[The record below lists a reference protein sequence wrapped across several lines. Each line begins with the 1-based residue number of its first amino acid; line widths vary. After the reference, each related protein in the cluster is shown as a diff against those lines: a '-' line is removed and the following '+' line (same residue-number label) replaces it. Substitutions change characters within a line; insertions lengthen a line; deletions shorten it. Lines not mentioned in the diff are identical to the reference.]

1 MTNTKMDTGR
11 ALLPALPSVNA
22 QDPSLRTWIKA
33 VTERLEVREG
43 VRGNPFERAVTV
55 REIKDLTEVAKA
67 LKETPAP
74 DGNTVSIQIGNGLS
88 ASVAID
94 KFVASIRETRLYK
107 DLMKRLDDPTR
118 FDDVVKEVRDLLLTS
133 ITDEAKKRGADIRRL
148 DTLIQD
154 ANRSLAYAVQD
165 ITAALGENAAG
176 VREVSWAFADRSQA
190 QAGKITQLEASLGNY
205 YADGSPGRANLEQQM
220 LVSASYTEGLRAQYT
235 LKVQAG
241 GALAGFGIAAEE
253 VNGVPSSAFIIS
265 ADKFAIVSPNYS
277 GGMTPSPNANH
288 IPFGVDANGI
298 YLNNNVYAR
307 GSMIIDTPQG
317 RKPLGSGLRGSL
329 DLSGGTG
336 GWSDAT
342 ARHVVW
348 VGLGN
353 GGLPPDNAHLV
364 IGDRVTMGSGT
375 NTVTKYWTGYE
386 WQTAGVVINGNLLVD
401 GTVAAGKIDARG
413 LSILDASGNVI
424 LSAGAGL
431 TVQQRI
437 AGLGALATQNS
448 LNYSQVGGLGALA
461 TQNSLHYSQ
470 VGGLGALATQNSL
483 DYSQVGG
490 AKPPPDA
497 TRGAVIG
504 WNVQFPDGTTMN
516 TNDFVNK
523 LAKIGSANISSFM
536 DSAAIGNAYIGNAAV
551 STLNIQGNSVTI
563 PAVAQSF
570 ASYQFFMSIS
580 VSLYL
585 DVPALVFAS
594 ASSYYAY
601 GTGYVAAAT
610 ALYINGQ
617 TVASGGGAEGWTNGS
632 MSGALFCPAGNVTVS
647 YQFSSS
653 SNKVTCYY
661 PCVFA
666 MAAKR

>member
-55 REIKDLTEVAKA
+55 REIKELTEVAKA

-94 KFVASIRETRLYK
+94 KFVASIRETRLHK

-154 ANRSLAYAVQD
+154 ANRSLAYAVQE
-165 ITAALGENAAG
+165 ITAALSENAAG

-220 LVSASYTEGLRAQYT
+220 LVSASHTEGLRAQYT

-253 VNGVPSSAFIIS
+253 ANGVPSSAFIIS

-336 GWSDAT
+336 GWSDYT
-342 ARHVVW
+342 ARYVIW

-353 GGLPPDNAHLV
+353 GGSPPDNAHLV

-375 NTVTKYWTGYE
+375 NTVTKYWAGYG

-401 GTVAAGKIDARG
+401 GTVAAGKINARG

-437 AGLGALATQNS
+437 AGLGALAS
-448 LNYSQVGGLGALA
+448 
-461 TQNSLHYSQ
+461 
-470 VGGLGALATQNSL
+470 QNSL

-504 WNVQFPDGTTMN
+504 SNVRFPDGTTMQ
-516 TNDFVNK
+516 TTDFVNK

-536 DSAAIGNAYIGNAAV
+536 DSAAIGNAYIGNAAITSAKIGALQV
-551 STLNIQGNSVTI
+551 DTLNIADNAVTVPGAGQGEYS
-563 PAVAQSF
+563 A
-570 ASYQFFMSIS
+570 S

-585 DVPALVFAS
+585 TAGTQVTVMGTFTQGGGKNKHGWYIHHNGVALQAE
-594 ASSYYAY
+594 APDAGTLGAMTRISY
-601 GTGYVAAAT
+601 AAT
-610 ALYINGQ
+610 TGIHSFGIYCSTETGD
-617 TVASGGGAEGWTNGS
+617 GGCGIVVLGT
-632 MSGALFCPAGNVTVS
+632 
-647 YQFSSS
+647 
-653 SNKVTCYY
+653 K
-661 PCVFA
+661 
-666 MAAKR
+666 K